1 MNLTGYPDIMI
12 KSQILHV
19 NLDGLESSFFIFFNL
34 FNFLVNLFIIIIF
47 FIYII

>member
-1 MNLTGYPDIMI
+1 
-12 KSQILHV
+12 LHV
-19 NLDGLESSFFIFFNL
+19 NLDGLESSFLIFFNL